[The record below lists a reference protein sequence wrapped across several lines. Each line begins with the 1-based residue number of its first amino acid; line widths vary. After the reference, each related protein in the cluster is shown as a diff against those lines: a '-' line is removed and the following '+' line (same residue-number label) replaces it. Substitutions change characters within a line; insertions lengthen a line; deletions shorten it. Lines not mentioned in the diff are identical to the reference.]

1 MEGNMKNSVWLVGLF
16 LLVATLSCN
25 RSNYSNLQKTDYVA
39 ESVLEAVAE
48 DITETAPELVT
59 EPHGYHLSI
68 LIAGDFMQ
76 HGPQIKAALQS
87 DSSYNYDECFA
98 RVIPVI
104 EDADVAIGN
113 LEVTLGGK
121 PYAGYPQFR
130 APDEYLQA
138 IVDAGIDII
147 ITANNHC
154 LDSGKHGL
162 ERTIMMMDSVGVP
175 HVGTYLDS
183 IDRAVNYPYLF
194 EQNGIRV
201 AILNFTYG
209 TNGLKVEKP
218 NIVNMMDTLVIAG
231 DLAKAHSMNPD
242 IIIALPHWGIE
253 YQTLPSKEQCKMANW
268 LIDKGVDHVVGGH
281 PHVAQPMELL
291 NNGQNFV
298 AYSLGNVISNQS
310 MPNTYGG
317 YMVRLDFVKNDSL
330 TMLSDCAY
338 IPSWV
343 SRPHDND
350 FKHNYRLLPLDEPDS
365 LLTAKERQQR
375 DTISQAMR
383 TLFEKYNVGNIKEIG
398 F

>member
-1 MEGNMKNSVWLVGLF
+1 MKNSVWLVGLF

-39 ESVLEAVAE
+39 ESVQEAVAD

-59 EPHGYHLSI
+59 EPHEYHLSI

-147 ITANNHC
+147 LTANNHC

-162 ERTIMMMDSVGVP
+162 ERTILMMDSVGVP

-183 IDRAVNYPYLF
+183 MDRAVNYPYLF

-218 NIVNMMDTLVIAG
+218 NIVNMMDTIVIAG

-242 IIIALPHWGIE
+242 VIIALPHWGIE
-253 YQTLPSKEQCKMANW
+253 YQTLPSNEQRKMAKW
-268 LIDKGVDHVVGGH
+268 LLDKGVDHVIGGH

-291 NNGQNFV
+291 NDGQNFV

-317 YMVRLDFVKNDSL
+317 YMVRLYFVKNDSL

-338 IPSWV
+338 IPYWV

-350 FKHNYRLLPLDEPDS
+350 FKHNYRLLSLDEPDS

-383 TLFEKYNVGNIKEIG
+383 TLFEKYNVGDIKETG

>member
-1 MEGNMKNSVWLVGLF
+1 MKRIVLIIAL
-16 LLVATLSCN
+16 LLVVVYSCN
-25 RSNYSNLQKTDYVA
+25 RSNYSNLQKNDYVA
-39 ESVLEAVAE
+39 EAVPEAVAE
-48 DITETAPELVT
+48 DVTEAATEVVT
-59 EPHGYHLSI
+59 EPREYHLSI

-76 HGPQIKAALQS
+76 HGPQITAALQP

-98 RVIPVI
+98 RVKPVI

-147 ITANNHC
+147 LTANNHC

-175 HVGTYLDS
+175 HIGTYVDEFERE
-183 IDRAVNYPYLF
+183 DNYPYIL

-209 TNGLKVEKP
+209 TNGLVVEEP
-218 NIVNMMDTLVIAG
+218 NIVNMMDTAIIAV
-231 DLAKAHSMNPD
+231 DLITAKEVNPD
-242 IIIALPHWGIE
+242 VIIAIPHWGIE
-253 YQTLPSKEQCKMANW
+253 YQSLPSKEQRRMADW
-268 LIDKGVDHVVGGH
+268 LIENGVDHVIGGH

-291 NNGQNFV
+291 NDGKNFV

-310 MPNTYGG
+310 KPNTYGG

-338 IPSWV
+338 IPYWV
-343 SRPHDND
+343 SRPHDNG

-365 LLTAKERQQR
+365 LLTKKERQQR
-375 DTISQAMR
+375 DTISESMR
-383 TLFEKYNVGNIKEIG
+383 TLFKEHNVGDIKEIG

>member
-1 MEGNMKNSVWLVGLF
+1 MKRIVLIIAL
-16 LLVATLSCN
+16 LLVVVYSCN
-25 RSNYSNLQKTDYVA
+25 RSNYSNLQKSDYVA
-39 ESVLEAVAE
+39 ETVPEAVAE
-48 DITETAPELVT
+48 DVT
-59 EPHGYHLSI
+59 EAATEVVAEPHEYHLSI

-76 HGPQIKAALQS
+76 HGPQIKAALQP

-98 RVIPVI
+98 RVKPVI

-113 LEVTLGGK
+113 FEVTLGGK
-121 PYAGYPQFR
+121 PYAGYPRFS

-138 IVDAGIDII
+138 IIDAGIDIVL
-147 ITANNHC
+147 TANNHC
-154 LDSGKHGL
+154 LDTGKDGL

-175 HVGTYLDS
+175 HIGTYVDEFERE
-183 IDRAVNYPYLF
+183 DNYPYIL

-209 TNGLKVEKP
+209 TNGLAVEEP
-218 NIVNMMDTLVIAG
+218 NIVNMMDTAIIAVDLVT
-231 DLAKAHSMNPD
+231 AKEVNPD
-242 IIIALPHWGIE
+242 VIIAIPHWGIE
-253 YQTLPSKEQCKMANW
+253 YQSLPSKEQRRMTDW
-268 LIDKGVDHVVGGH
+268 LIDNGVDHVIGGH

-291 NNGQNFV
+291 NNGKNFV

-310 MPNTYGG
+310 KPNTFGG

-338 IPSWV
+338 IPYWV
-343 SRPHDND
+343 SRPHDNG

-365 LLTAKERQQR
+365 LLTKKERQQR
-375 DTISQAMR
+375 DTISESMR
-383 TLFEKYNVGNIKEIG
+383 TLFKEHNVGDIKEIG

>member
-1 MEGNMKNSVWLVGLF
+1 MKRIVLIIAL
-16 LLVATLSCN
+16 LLVVVYSCN
-25 RSNYSNLQKTDYVA
+25 RSNYSNLQKSDYVA
-39 ESVLEAVAE
+39 EAVPEAVAE
-48 DITETAPELVT
+48 DVTEAATEVVT
-59 EPHGYHLSI
+59 EPREYHLSI

-76 HGPQIKAALQS
+76 HGPQITAALQP

-98 RVIPVI
+98 RVKPVI

-147 ITANNHC
+147 LTANNHC

-175 HVGTYLDS
+175 HIGTYVDEFERE
-183 IDRAVNYPYLF
+183 DNYPYIL

-209 TNGLKVEKP
+209 TNGLAVEEP
-218 NIVNMMDTLVIAG
+218 NIVNMMDTAIIAV
-231 DLAKAHSMNPD
+231 DLITAKEVNPD
-242 IIIALPHWGIE
+242 VIIAIPHWGIE
-253 YQTLPSKEQCKMANW
+253 YQSLPSKEQRRMADW
-268 LIDKGVDHVVGGH
+268 LIDNGVDHVIGGH

-291 NNGQNFV
+291 NDGKNFV

-310 MPNTYGG
+310 KPNTYGG

-338 IPSWV
+338 IPYWV
-343 SRPHDND
+343 SRPHDNG
-350 FKHNYRLLPLDEPDS
+350 FKHNYRMLPLDEPDS
-365 LLTAKERQQR
+365 LLTKKERQQR
-375 DTISQAMR
+375 DTISESMR
-383 TLFEKYNVGNIKEIG
+383 TLFKEHNVGDFKEIG

>member
-1 MEGNMKNSVWLVGLF
+1 MKRIVLIIAF
-16 LLVATLSCN
+16 LLVVILSCN
-25 RSNYSNLQKTDYVA
+25 RNNYSNLQKTDYVA
-39 ESVLEAVAE
+39 EAVQEVVAE
-48 DITETAPELVT
+48 DVTETSPEVIP
-59 EPHGYHLSI
+59 EPKEYHMSI

-76 HGPQIKAALQS
+76 HGPQIKAALQP

-98 RVIPVI
+98 RVKPVI

-147 ITANNHC
+147 LTANNHC

-175 HVGTYLDS
+175 HIGTYIDS
-183 IDRAVNYPYLF
+183 MERAVNYPYLF
-194 EQNGIRV
+194 EKNGIRV
-201 AILNFTYG
+201 AVLNFTYG

-218 NIVNMMDTLVIAG
+218 NIVNMMDTAVIAA
-231 DLAKAHSMNPD
+231 DLNTAKEMNPD
-242 IIIALPHWGIE
+242 VIIAIPHWGIE
-253 YQTLPSKEQCKMANW
+253 YQTLPSKEQRKMANW
-268 LIDKGVDHVVGGH
+268 LIDKGVDHVIGGH

-291 NNGQNFV
+291 NDGQTFI

-317 YMVRLDFVKNDSL
+317 YMVRLDFVKNDTL
-330 TMLSDCAY
+330 TMLSECAY
-338 IPSWV
+338 IPYWV

-350 FKHNYRLLPLDEPDS
+350 FKHNYRLLSLDEPDS

-383 TLFEKYNVGNIKEIG
+383 TLFEKHNVGNIKEIG

>member
-1 MEGNMKNSVWLVGLF
+1 MKRIVLIIAF
-16 LLVATLSCN
+16 LLVVILSCN
-25 RSNYSNLQKTDYVA
+25 RNNYSNLQKTDYVA
-39 ESVLEAVAE
+39 EAVQKAVAE
-48 DITETAPELVT
+48 DITETSPAVIPEPK
-59 EPHGYHLSI
+59 EYHLSI

-76 HGPQIKAALQS
+76 HGPQIQAALQP
-87 DSSYNYDECFA
+87 DSTYNYDECFA
-98 RVIPVI
+98 RVKPVI
-104 EDADVAIGN
+104 KQADVAIGN

-147 ITANNHC
+147 LTANNHC

-175 HVGTYLDS
+175 HIGTYVDEFE
-183 IDRAVNYPYLF
+183 REKTYPYIL

-209 TNGLKVEKP
+209 TNGLSVEDP
-218 NIVNMMDTLVIAG
+218 NIVNMMDTAIIAV
-231 DLAKAHSMNPD
+231 DLITAKEVNPD
-242 IIIALPHWGIE
+242 VIIAIPHWGIE
-253 YQTLPSKEQCKMANW
+253 YQTLPSKEQRKMANW
-268 LIDKGVDHVVGGH
+268 LIDNGVDHVVGGH

-291 NNGQNFV
+291 NGGQNFV

-330 TMLSDCAY
+330 TLLSDCAY
-338 IPSWV
+338 IPYWV

-383 TLFEKYNVGNIKEIG
+383 TLFEKHNVGDIKEIG

>member
-1 MEGNMKNSVWLVGLF
+1 MKNSVWLVGLF
-16 LLVATLSCN
+16 LLVVTLSCN
-25 RSNYSNLQKTDYVA
+25 RSNYSNLQKNDYVT
-39 ESVLEAVAE
+39 ESFPEAVAE

-59 EPHGYHLSI
+59 EPHEYHLSI

-76 HGPQIKAALQS
+76 HGPQIKAALRP

-147 ITANNHC
+147 LTANNHC

-183 IDRAVNYPYLF
+183 MDRAINYPYLF

-201 AILNFTYG
+201 EILNFTYG

-218 NIVNMMDTLVIAG
+218 NIVT
-231 DLAKAHSMNPD
+231 
-242 IIIALPHWGIE
+242 
-253 YQTLPSKEQCKMANW
+253 
-268 LIDKGVDHVVGGH
+268 
-281 PHVAQPMELL
+281 
-291 NNGQNFV
+291 
-298 AYSLGNVISNQS
+298 
-310 MPNTYGG
+310 
-317 YMVRLDFVKNDSL
+317 
-330 TMLSDCAY
+330 
-338 IPSWV
+338 
-343 SRPHDND
+343 
-350 FKHNYRLLPLDEPDS
+350 
-365 LLTAKERQQR
+365 
-375 DTISQAMR
+375 
-383 TLFEKYNVGNIKEIG
+383 
-398 F
+398 

>member
-1 MEGNMKNSVWLVGLF
+1 MKRIVLIIAL
-16 LLVATLSCN
+16 LLVVVYSCN
-25 RSNYSNLQKTDYVA
+25 RSNYSNLQKNDYVA
-39 ESVLEAVAE
+39 EAVPEAVAE
-48 DITETAPELVT
+48 DVTEAAPEVVT
-59 EPHGYHLSI
+59 EPREYHLSI

-76 HGPQIKAALQS
+76 HGPQITAALQP

-98 RVIPVI
+98 RVKPVI

-113 LEVTLGGK
+113 FEVTLGGK
-121 PYAGYPQFR
+121 PYAGYPRFS

-138 IVDAGIDII
+138 IIDAGIDIVL
-147 ITANNHC
+147 TANNHC
-154 LDSGKHGL
+154 LDTGKDGL

-175 HVGTYLDS
+175 HIGTYVDEFERE
-183 IDRAVNYPYLF
+183 DNYPYIL

-209 TNGLKVEKP
+209 TNGLVVEEP
-218 NIVNMMDTLVIAG
+218 NIVNMMDTAIIAV
-231 DLAKAHSMNPD
+231 DLITAKEVNPD
-242 IIIALPHWGIE
+242 VIIAIPHWGIE
-253 YQTLPSKEQCKMANW
+253 YQSLPSKEQRRMTDW
-268 LIDKGVDHVVGGH
+268 LIDNGVDHVIGGH

-291 NNGQNFV
+291 NDGQNFV

-310 MPNTYGG
+310 KPNTYGG

-338 IPSWV
+338 IPYWV
-343 SRPHDND
+343 SRPHDNG

-365 LLTAKERQQR
+365 LLTKKERQQR
-375 DTISQAMR
+375 DTISESMR
-383 TLFEKYNVGNIKEIG
+383 TLFKEHNVGDIKEIG

>member
-1 MEGNMKNSVWLVGLF
+1 MKNSVWLVGLF

-39 ESVLEAVAE
+39 ESVQEAVAE

-59 EPHGYHLSI
+59 EPHEYHLSI

-147 ITANNHC
+147 LTANNHC

-183 IDRAVNYPYLF
+183 MDRAINYLR
-194 EQNGIRV
+194 NLR
-201 AILNFTYG
+201 
-209 TNGLKVEKP
+209 
-218 NIVNMMDTLVIAG
+218 
-231 DLAKAHSMNPD
+231 
-242 IIIALPHWGIE
+242 
-253 YQTLPSKEQCKMANW
+253 
-268 LIDKGVDHVVGGH
+268 
-281 PHVAQPMELL
+281 
-291 NNGQNFV
+291 
-298 AYSLGNVISNQS
+298 
-310 MPNTYGG
+310 
-317 YMVRLDFVKNDSL
+317 
-330 TMLSDCAY
+330 
-338 IPSWV
+338 
-343 SRPHDND
+343 
-350 FKHNYRLLPLDEPDS
+350 
-365 LLTAKERQQR
+365 
-375 DTISQAMR
+375 
-383 TLFEKYNVGNIKEIG
+383 
-398 F
+398 